1 MRCVLQALREK
12 VRTKEIWVVGANR
25 FRNPDDD
32 LPTDFEQNRATYYN
46 ALHQGVTIFFRAR
59 HTLSPVLAT
68 SNIRSIK
75 KERHCRFYSLLFSSS
90 TRQAGGHKDFG
101 AALGYGG

>member
-32 LPTDFEQNRATYYN
+32 LPTDFEQNRATYYD

-59 HTLSPVLAT
+59 HTLSPLRCLVVHAFHDLKLKRCKQTMLLRVL
-68 SNIRSIK
+68 
-75 KERHCRFYSLLFSSS
+75 LSSGEVGR
-90 TRQAGGHKDFG
+90 TA
-101 AALGYGG
+101 